1 MGIINVALLG
11 FGTVG
16 QGVYEAIDSHQERLK
31 EILGKEVKVKAILI
45 KDPTKERFVDPSI
58 TLTTQF
64 QDILETPDL
73 DFIFEA
79 IVGEEPSYSYL
90 SQAIDKGIHIVTAN
104 KAMFAKY
111 GPTLLEKAKGK
122 NVKFGFEATTAG
134 GIPVIGAIK
143 ELLKVNEI
151 QRIQGILNGTSNFI
165 LSQMR
170 TEGLSFEKALK
181 LAQEKGYAEEDPTSD
196 IEGYDAFYKLLIL
209 SQTAFGRQPY
219 LSDIKRKGIT
229 SLTEEWLQAADSFGL
244 RFKHVGSLERDEE
257 NDIYG
262 SVEPVLVQDS
272 HPFYGV
278 EEVENAISLKGSL
291 VGRVT
296 LLGPGAGKFPTGSAV
311 LEDFLSLLHEDPARH
326 QAESR
331 AAQEIEVNESSSEWV
346 IKVSKN
352 EPVFEELE
360 TRFTL
365 KNQINFKED
374 LFLLLT
380 GKDSDIHSI
389 LASNSEVQ
397 AIPVLKEIPL
407 ENKVKK
413 AVTTN

>member
-1 MGIINVALLG
+1 MGTINVALLG

-31 EILGKEVKVKAILI
+31 ELLGKEVRVRAILI
-45 KDPTKERFVDPSI
+45 KDPSKERFVDPSI

-122 NVKFGFEATTAG
+122 NVKLGFEATTAG

-151 QRIQGILNGTSNFI
+151 ERIQGILNGTSNFI

-170 TEGLSFEKALK
+170 TGGLSFEKALK

-196 IEGYDAFYKLLIL
+196 IEGYDAFYKLLTL
-209 SQTAFGRQPY
+209 SQTAYGRQPY
-219 LSDIKRKGIT
+219 LSDITRKGIT
-229 SLTEEWLQAADSFGL
+229 SLTKQWLQAADSFGL

-257 NDIYG
+257 NNIYG
-262 SVEPVLVQDS
+262 SVEPVLVHNS

-296 LLGPGAGKFPTGSAV
+296 LLGPGAGKFPTASAI
-311 LEDFLSLLHEDPARH
+311 LEDFLSLLYQDPARQ
-326 QAESR
+326 QAESKT
-331 AAQEIEVNESSSEWV
+331 AQELEEEESISEWV
-346 IKVSKN
+346 VKASKQ
-352 EPVFEELE
+352 ESVFELLE
-360 TRFTL
+360 THFIIKDRINL
-365 KNQINFKED
+365 KEE
-374 LFLLLT
+374 LFLLIA
-380 GKDSDIHSI
+380 GKDTDIETI
-389 LASNSEVQ
+389 LSSKKEVQ

-413 AVTTN
+413 VVTSK